1 MADLGTHHQVRP
13 KMNALA
19 QATFGAEKS
28 ADGLKSLEWV
38 KEGRLDRVEEYCR
51 KDVEILR
58 DLYLFGRRMG
68 YVLLT
73 GDDGKE
79 RRLTVDW

>member
-1 MADLGTHHQVRP
+1 
-13 KMNALA
+13 MNALA
-19 QATFGAEKS
+19 QATLATEKS
-28 ADGLKSLEWV
+28 GDGLESLEWV
-38 KEGRLDRVEEYCR
+38 KQGRLDLVEEYCR

-79 RRLTVDW
+79 RRLSVDW